1 MTDTIIGGI
10 KRASGWS
17 IVLGVLII
25 LLGIIAMMAPLAT
38 GVIAVYILA
47 WTAIF
52 GGIAQIIYAFQAHS
66 GGRTFLE
73 LILGVVYLIAGFYLV
88 SHPLAGLLTL
98 TLILGLLLVGYGIVA
113 LILAFQMRPAKGWGW
128 VLFDAVVTVLLGCMI
143 VAHWP
148 INSVWIIG
156 TLFGISILFRG
167 ITRLMISL
175 ALRRV
180 ASSVA

>member
-1 MTDTIIGGI
+1 
-10 KRASGWS
+10 
-17 IVLGVLII
+17 
-25 LLGIIAMMAPLAT
+25 
-38 GVIAVYILA
+38 
-47 WTAIF
+47 
-52 GGIAQIIYAFQAHS
+52 
-66 GGRTFLE
+66 
-73 LILGVVYLIAGFYLV
+73 
-88 SHPLAGLLTL
+88 
-98 TLILGLLLVGYGIVA
+98 
-113 LILAFQMRPAKGWGW
+113 MRPAKGWGW